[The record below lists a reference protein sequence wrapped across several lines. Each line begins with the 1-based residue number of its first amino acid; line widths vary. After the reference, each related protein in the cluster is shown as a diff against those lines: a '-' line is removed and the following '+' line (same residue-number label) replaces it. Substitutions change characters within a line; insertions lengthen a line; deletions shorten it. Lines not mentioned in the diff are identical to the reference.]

1 MSAFSFY
8 LHSFVFLVKNCYPPL
23 SIQVVHYEIPNIS
36 ELFVH
41 RSGRTAR
48 AKKGSAILI
57 YTYEQTRAV
66 RVIEQDI
73 GCRFTELPKMPVADE
88 AADMFNVMRDTRS
101 RSVGGRRT
109 GGSFGRESFGGFRDR
124 RSSGFGD
131 FGSNGGSFDRCGGF
145 RDSGLRY
152 RGGSGGFRRSS
163 NEFGRSS
170 FSRSD
175 RFGDFGQGDFSRRG
189 SPDFG
194 RSWSPDDSGSSRYGR
209 QSAGFDTSDFG
220 SFKDSKR

>member
-1 MSAFSFY
+1 
-8 LHSFVFLVKNCYPPL
+8 
-23 SIQVVHYEIPNIS
+23 
-36 ELFVH
+36 
-41 RSGRTAR
+41 
-48 AKKGSAILI
+48 
-57 YTYEQTRAV
+57 
-66 RVIEQDI
+66 
-73 GCRFTELPKMPVADE
+73 MPVADE

-109 GGSFGRESFGGFRDR
+109 GGSFGRESFGGFGDR

-152 RGGSGGFRRSS
+152 RGGSGGFRRPS

-175 RFGDFGQGDFSRRG
+175 RFGDLDKGI
-189 SPDFG
+189 
-194 RSWSPDDSGSSRYGR
+194 
-209 QSAGFDTSDFG
+209 SAGVADLTLAVPGALMIQAPHVMGDNPLALTLQISAASRIPSDEWNSGFLAQ
-220 SFKDSKR
+220 F